1 MQQFTELKC
10 PFSSEPC
17 DLARN
22 TSPAYDVVT
31 SSVGGPGVVGLEL
44 GTTTRLADLAKG
56 NCCPRQGL
64 EGTVKVGDRV
74 PVVTDM
80 AGVATR
86 IGPTATT
93 PCVQLNPWR

>member
-1 MQQFTELKC
+1 MLQPSKREC
-10 PFSSEPC
+10 PFSGKLC
-17 DLARN
+17 DLAVD
-22 TSPAYDVVT
+22 TFPAHYVVA
-31 SSVGGPGVVGLEL
+31 SSVGGASVL
-44 GTTTRLADLAKG
+44 GFQLGNTIRLADIG
-56 NCCPRQGL
+56 EGDSCPRQGL